1 MRTVMKSLHFSLLAG
16 RFFGVLRNA
25 SEKGQSGAEILF
37 DAIPFVHP
45 KLAEKS
51 AVLLSATEKMAEA
64 GPVMTFLIVTQ
75 IGADFDFWKKK
86 RKFTE
91 DGTNFDLFEK
101 YSEFV
106 P

>member
-1 MRTVMKSLHFSLLAG
+1 
-16 RFFGVLRNA
+16 
-25 SEKGQSGAEILF
+25 
-37 DAIPFVHP
+37 
-45 KLAEKS
+45 
-51 AVLLSATEKMAEA
+51 MAEA

-75 IGADFDFWKKK
+75 NGADFDFWKKK

-91 DGTNFDLFEK
+91 DGPNFDLFEK

>member
-1 MRTVMKSLHFSLLAG
+1 MRRK
-16 RFFGVLRNA
+16 
-25 SEKGQSGAEILF
+25 KGQSGAEILF
-37 DAIPFVHP
+37 DAIPFFHP

-64 GPVMTFLIVTQ
+64 GPVMAFLKIFRMFTQ
-75 IGADFDFWKKK
+75 NGADFDFLKKAK
-86 RKFTE
+86 VYRN
-91 DGTNFDLFEK
+91 GPNFDLFEK